1 MTEGQQAG
9 GRSYAAIVR
18 PQSSHTEFIRF
29 LLVGV
34 GNTALNFVI
43 YSMCVFSGLSPA
55 WSAAIAFACL
65 IPVYLKAHASFV
77 FNSKLDVQAGLKC
90 GVALI
95 VSMALNVGLVT
106 FFWTHF
112 FADPIP
118 AQALGLAPAIG
129 ANYVLLRYFA
139 FPQTPSNLSSWKRAV
154 PQLVIAGLAAI
165 AIYVSAAA
173 ILLYTNPLLFAD
185 DWRHYNHYFFERD
198 LVGAIFGRENLHL
211 MILPNFIFLSNYT
224 FFDGRM
230 SNLAL
235 VTVGLLSTAAALAA
249 FAWLRATWKP
259 DRQLVEVVSAFLVW
273 AAILLFL
280 GAPRTLFW
288 GIGIHNHL
296 VVLGAFGA
304 ALFAS
309 GLAGSLRK
317 PITFVGFIGFATI
330 ASTSF
335 TTGSAVWMLGFLG
348 AVLNRER
355 LSTTLTLLVVGLAGL
370 ITTVW
375 PMLDKGDVAG
385 AGLNV
390 ASLLLFCASLFGSA
404 WITVGPDLAQG
415 NELLVCAGIG
425 ALGILV
431 LFLAAARTLL
441 RSEIREMDR
450 LYCYFVLI
458 GSFVVAASLMIGY
471 GRIELDQGLR
481 ESLRPRFHTWSLL
494 GWASVAGVML
504 GAAYEASHRFRTPWP
519 LATYVVSLLLFILL
533 GNLNVVNSSL
543 RYTYSYWMDTVTQVA
558 VNHTNRPTDRR
569 LWRDREE
576 VWLRVIDHLRSY
588 KRNIYAE
595 SWPHRMGRDMSP
607 IRDQLSNRCHSKL
620 EVMPSNRHDEWIVRG
635 WILPQ
640 STYSAPIA
648 NVYFLDENGQTI
660 GFSKPIFGSRRSEN
674 PRYRD
679 RMIWPARLMDSIGLR
694 SARDLP
700 GVSGHFLGR
709 IIADESSADQV
720 RRQLQ
725 FVAETK
731 LGWSCSG

>member
-1 MTEGQQAG
+1 MMIAG
-9 GRSYAAIVR
+9 FAAIV
-18 PQSSHTEFIRF
+18 
-29 LLVGV
+29 
-34 GNTALNFVI
+34 I
-43 YSMCVFSGLSPA
+43 Y
-55 WSAAIAFACL
+55 I
-65 IPVYLKAHASFV
+65 
-77 FNSKLDVQAGLKC
+77 
-90 GVALI
+90 
-95 VSMALNVGLVT
+95 
-106 FFWTHF
+106 
-112 FADPIP
+112 
-118 AQALGLAPAIG
+118 
-129 ANYVLLRYFA
+129 
-139 FPQTPSNLSSWKRAV
+139 
-154 PQLVIAGLAAI
+154 
-165 AIYVSAAA
+165 AAA
-173 ILLYTNPLLFAD
+173 AVLLYTNPLLFAD

-198 LVGAIFGRENLHL
+198 LINAIFGRENLHL
-211 MILPNFIFLSNYT
+211 MILPNIMFLSNYL

-235 VTVGLLSTAAALAA
+235 INVGLLSTSAALAA

-259 DRQLVEVVSAFLVW
+259 DRHMAEVAGAFLVW

-288 GIGIHNHL
+288 GIGVHNHL

-309 GLAGSLRK
+309 GLTGSLRK
-317 PITFVGFIGFATI
+317 PINFIGFIGFATI

-355 LSTTLTLLVVGLAGL
+355 LSTTLTLLIVGLAGL

-375 PMLDKGDVAG
+375 PMLSKGVVAD

-390 ASLLLFCASLFGSA
+390 TSLLVFCASLFGSA
-404 WITVGPDLAQG
+404 WTTVGPDLAQG

-425 ALGILV
+425 AFGVLV
-431 LFLAAARTLL
+431 IILAAVRTLL
-441 RSEIREMDR
+441 RPEISEMDR

-471 GRIELDQGLR
+471 GRIELEHGLW

-494 GWASVAGVML
+494 GWASVVGVML
-504 GAAYEASHRFRTPWP
+504 GAAYEASHRFRTHWP
-519 LATYVVSLLLFILL
+519 LTAYVVSLLLLILL
-533 GNLNVVNSSL
+533 GNLNVINSSL
-543 RYTYSYWMDTVTQVA
+543 RHTYSYWMDTVTQVA
-558 VNHTNRPTDRR
+558 VNHINRPTDRR
-569 LWRDREE
+569 LWRDRED
-576 VWLRVIDHLRSY
+576 VWLRVIDHLRSH

-595 SWPHRMGRDMSP
+595 SWPHRMGHDMSTV
-607 IRDQLSNRCHSKL
+607 RDQLNNRCNSEL

-640 STYSAPIA
+640 SKHSAPIT
-648 NVYFLDENGQTI
+648 NVYFLDKKGQTI
-660 GFSKPIFGSRRSEN
+660 GFSKPIFGSQRGEN
-674 PRYRD
+674 QRYRD
-679 RMIWPARLMDSIGLR
+679 HMIWPARLMDSLGLR
-694 SARDLP
+694 SARDIP

-709 IIADESSADQV
+709 IIADESNADQV

-731 LGWSCSG
+731 FGWSCTG